1 MTTARIGL
9 ILGVGAMFLLGC
21 ASSPQRAALPR
32 TGDPILDG
40 WLAITNGPRE
50 DRVLWQYRT
59 ALEYLRRGESTQAA
73 TLFDETL
80 AVLQGRFGKNA
91 GARRSRSLF
100 SRESVKPFIGEPY
113 ERAMAFY
120 YRGLLYW
127 EEGELDNARACFRS
141 AQLEDSDSETK
152 AFAND
157 YVLLDYLDGLASFRL
172 NGRGED
178 AFLRA
183 TDSARLVIPPPYESI
198 GNVLFFTEYGQAPE
212 KYAVGEFKEK
222 LKFRDGG
229 STAIE
234 MILRTKQQAIHLG
247 AMDDLAFQS
256 STRGGRLM
264 DHVLHNK
271 AVFKRGANV
280 VGDVAVVSGLILA
293 QNRRTQDA
301 GLGLAAF
308 GLVSKIVSAATTPRA
323 DIRTW
328 DNLPKFLG
336 FGAIHLP
343 PGEQQVSVEFLND
356 QREVLP
362 EMTQSMTIQVNQP
375 PRDTVVFVS
384 QFQNNPSRL

>member
-1 MTTARIGL
+1 
-9 ILGVGAMFLLGC
+9 
-21 ASSPQRAALPR
+21 
-32 TGDPILDG
+32 
-40 WLAITNGPRE
+40 
-50 DRVLWQYRT
+50 
-59 ALEYLRRGESTQAA
+59 
-73 TLFDETL
+73 
-80 AVLQGRFGKNA
+80 
-91 GARRSRSLF
+91 
-100 SRESVKPFIGEPY
+100 
-113 ERAMAFY
+113 
-120 YRGLLYW
+120 
-127 EEGELDNARACFRS
+127 
-141 AQLEDSDSETK
+141 
-152 AFAND
+152 
-157 YVLLDYLDGLASFRL
+157 
-172 NGRGED
+172 
-178 AFLRA
+178 
-183 TDSARLVIPPPYESI
+183 
-198 GNVLFFTEYGQAPE
+198 
-212 KYAVGEFKEK
+212 
-222 LKFRDGG
+222 
-229 STAIE
+229 
-234 MILRTKQQAIHLG
+234 
-247 AMDDLAFQS
+247 
-256 STRGGRLM
+256 M